1 MDGSIKERTKGVQKI
16 VLIAAGIFA
25 IYFVICICMAGIGK
39 GFSFLWLALSVLCF
53 MAGMVLRYLSA
64 TGRELPTVAR
74 LIVLIG
80 MATALVLI
88 LIIWVPIIR
97 YGRQTHRTEAVDYVI
112 VLGARINGTTV
123 SRSLAKRLDTAYDYL
138 MEHKDAIA
146 LVSGGQGTDEQI
158 TEAEAM
164 KRYLMEK
171 GLQEERII
179 KEEASTN
186 TDENIAY
193 CRALIGDQQASVAIV
208 TNSFHL
214 YRAVKIGKKQGLQK
228 VYGIAAPT
236 NKVMA
241 LNYYAREGLAVVSY
255 KLRGRI

>member
-1 MDGSIKERTKGVQKI
+1 
-16 VLIAAGIFA
+16 
-25 IYFVICICMAGIGK
+25 
-39 GFSFLWLALSVLCF
+39 
-53 MAGMVLRYLSA
+53 
-64 TGRELPTVAR
+64 
-74 LIVLIG
+74 
-80 MATALVLI
+80 
-88 LIIWVPIIR
+88 
-97 YGRQTHRTEAVDYVI
+97 
-112 VLGARINGTTV
+112 
-123 SRSLAKRLDTAYDYL
+123 
-138 MEHKDAIA
+138 
-146 LVSGGQGTDEQI
+146 
-158 TEAEAM
+158 
-164 KRYLMEK
+164 MEK
-171 GLQEERII
+171 GLQEELII